1 MTKLYFAKTGAAGA
15 FGALFAAMT
24 LGSATVP
31 ALSLAA
37 APAAKPAVKAAP
49 KPARLADGSPNWT
62 GFWTPSGGLLDRNFG
77 PGYVASTTAPPP
89 RAAPP
94 PAFALK
100 SPYKEQYAEL
110 EKQTAAGK
118 VIYDP
123 GALCLPS
130 GMPRMMN
137 MTYGMELL
145 QTPGQITITSE
156 YQGVSRRIW
165 TDGRKHPPA
174 EELDPT
180 YAGHSI
186 GHWEKDV
193 LVVDTVGM
201 RGDTLIDQSGLMHSD
216 KMRLTERFYQETPGT
231 LVDEITVIDPTVYEA
246 PWKIVKRYGYRP
258 ELSLEEFVCE
268 NNRNVD
274 ANGAPTFK

>member
-1 MTKLYFAKTGAAGA
+1 MTTIYFTKSTL
-15 FGALFAAMT
+15 FGALTAAIV
-24 LGSATVP
+24 LGSAAVP
-31 ALSLAA
+31 ASSHSAT
-37 APAAKPAVKAAP
+37 PAAKPAAKAAP
-49 KPARLADGSPNWT
+49 KPARLADGTPNWT
-62 GFWTPSGGLLDRNFG
+62 GFWSAAGGLLDRNFG
-77 PGYVASTTAPPP
+77 PGYVAANDAPQR
-89 RAAPP
+89 RAPPP

-110 EKQTAAGK
+110 VKQTAAGK
-118 VIYDP
+118 VIFDP

-145 QTPGQITITSE
+145 QTRGQVTITSE
-156 YQGVSRRIW
+156 YGAMSRRIW
-165 TDGRKHPPA
+165 TDGREHPPA
-174 EELDPT
+174 DELDPS

-193 LVVDTVGM
+193 LVVDTVGL

-216 KMRLTERFYQETPGT
+216 KMRLTERWFQETPGV
-231 LVDEITVIDPTVYEA
+231 LVDEITLTDPDVFEA

-258 ELSLEEFVCE
+258 ELSLQEFVCE

-274 ANGAPTFK
+274 ANGVPTFAK